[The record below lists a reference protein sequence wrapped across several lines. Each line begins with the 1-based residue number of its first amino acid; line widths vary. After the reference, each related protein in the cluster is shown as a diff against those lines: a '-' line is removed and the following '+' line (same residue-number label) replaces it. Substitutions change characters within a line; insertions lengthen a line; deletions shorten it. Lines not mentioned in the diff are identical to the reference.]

1 MGELGSAGG
10 TLNYFIDAAL
20 LVLCVRDESGDIL
33 KSQAFQ

>member
-1 MGELGSAGG
+1 MQEVL
-10 TLNYFIDAAL
+10 LNYFIDAAM